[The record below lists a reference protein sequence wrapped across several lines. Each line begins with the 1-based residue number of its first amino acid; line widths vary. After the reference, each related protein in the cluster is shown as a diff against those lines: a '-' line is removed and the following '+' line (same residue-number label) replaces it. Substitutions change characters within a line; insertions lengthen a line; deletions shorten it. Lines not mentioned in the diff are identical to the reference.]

1 MRDSLLRTALLI
13 LAISPALAGTEPVS
27 DGLRRCALQT
37 DEKQRLAC
45 FDALVTALPS
55 IKTQQFGMTPEIA
68 RKQAPAS
75 LSSSESEKLSAKITA
90 LHEARSGELVF
101 TLDNDQVWMQAEPQS
116 NLRFFVGDAVQLEY
130 GALGSLWLTADH
142 HRKTK
147 VKRIR

>member
-1 MRDSLLRTALLI
+1 MRSSLLLAAMLI
-13 LAISPALAGTEPVS
+13 LAVSRALAGAEPVP
-27 DGLRRCALQT
+27 DGLRRCSLQT

-45 FDALVTALPS
+45 FDALVAALPT
-55 IKTQQFGMTPEIA
+55 IKTQQFGMTAEVA
-68 RKQAPAS
+68 RRQNPAS
-75 LSSSESEKLSAKITA
+75 AASSESEKLTAKISA

-147 VKRIR
+147 VRRIR

>member
-1 MRDSLLRTALLI
+1 MRDSLLPAALLI

-55 IKTQQFGMTPEIA
+55 IKTQQFGMTAEIA
-68 RKQAPAS
+68 RKRDPTSAS
-75 LSSSESEKLSAKITA
+75 GESEKLTAKITA

-116 NLRFFVGDAVQLEY
+116 NVRFFVGDAVQLEY

>member
-1 MRDSLLRTALLI
+1 MRYPLPRAALLI
-13 LAISPALAGTEPVS
+13 LALSPVLAHAEPVS
-27 DGLRRCALQT
+27 DGLRRCSLQT

-55 IKTQQFGMTPEIA
+55 IKTQQFGMTAEVA
-68 RKQAPAS
+68 RKQDPTSA
-75 LSSSESEKLSAKITA
+75 SSSESEKLTAKITA

-101 TLDNDQVWMQAEPQS
+101 TLDNDQVWMQAAPQS
-116 NLRFFVGDAVQLEY
+116 NLRFVVGDAVQLEY

-147 VKRIR
+147 VRRIR